1 MTYDPSEEAGLRRD
15 LPKTDP
21 RMVDSEDTRATIWLP
36 VAIAT
41 APLIGLGH
49 YFLRSDVEHEFPDA
63 RVHWRRNQASA
74 EPELGR
80 HRRKLVENPACA
92 GFFRVALRCWHRTAP
107 LIHCPSE
114 ISDVP
119 APFSTGKPCTSNCS
133 PCRNFPPHY
142 IRAATER
149 GHVCHSRRNCAQR
162 PQKRQLGLGVLQ
174 TIGEGPWLPTSPVE
188 VTA

>member
-63 RVHWRRNQASA
+63 RGHWRRNQASA

-119 APFSTGKPCTSNCS
+119 APF
-133 PCRNFPPHY
+133 PPESHARPTVRLVE
-142 IRAATER
+142 IFHPTTFVRRPNEDTFAILGGTAPS
-149 GHVCHSRRNCAQR
+149 GRRN
-162 PQKRQLGLGVLQ
+162 G
-174 TIGEGPWLPTSPVE
+174 S
-188 VTA
+188 